1 MSNILDAMNLLFP
14 RTRQSALAVLLL
26 EPSQTFHLRELGR
39 LTGIHA
45 GTLLR
50 ELEKLEKVGLVI
62 RVNQGNQA
70 RFEANQASPLFA
82 DLASMFRKTHGVA
95 ALLRQALAPLDRKIS
110 LALVFGSMARGTHAS
125 GSDVDLLV
133 VGSVGFAALVK
144 ALYPVQESL
153 GREINP
159 VLYSAEEF
167 DERLKR
173 GESFLKNIASR
184 PMVLIK
190 GGRDDFE
197 KLAGDK
203 PPAGTPG

>member
-1 MSNILDAMNLLFP
+1 MSNILASMDLLFP

-26 EPSQTFHLRELGR
+26 EPGQTFHLRELGR

-110 LALVFGSMARGTHAS
+110 LALVFGSMARGTQAS

-159 VLYSAEEF
+159 VLYSTAEF
-167 DERLKR
+167 RERLER
-173 GESFLKNIASR
+173 GEGFLKNVTSR
-184 PMVLIK
+184 PMIFIK
-190 GGRDDFE
+190 GDRDDFE
-197 KLAGDK
+197 KLAGHK
-203 PPAGTPG
+203 TPAGTRG